1 LCEATL
7 ETIYEDDDTEEQQQ
21 DLGEEGEE
29 GNSEEE
35 QEKEEEE
42 EEEQE
47 DDEHASP
54 TFRKSLLELKSN
66 NHRWRRMQE
75 SFSIMNRLAER
86 NKISLT
92 QLCGY
97 FIRRLVVRCTVKLS
111 SP

>member
-1 LCEATL
+1 MCEATL

-66 NHRWRRMQE
+66 NHRY
-75 SFSIMNRLAER
+75 SLAC
-86 NKISLT
+86 LT
-92 QLCGY
+92 IQVFRFQSTDSGSW
-97 FIRRLVVRCTVKLS
+97 LS
-111 SP
+111 

>member
-1 LCEATL
+1 MCEATL

-35 QEKEEEE
+35 QEKEEE
-42 EEEQE
+42 QE

-66 NHRWRRMQE
+66 NHRY
-75 SFSIMNRLAER
+75 SLAC
-86 NKISLT
+86 LT
-92 QLCGY
+92 IQVFRFQSTDSGSW
-97 FIRRLVVRCTVKLS
+97 LS
-111 SP
+111 

>member
-1 LCEATL
+1 M

-35 QEKEEEE
+35 QEKEE
-42 EEEQE
+42 QE

-66 NHRWRRMQE
+66 NHRYSLACFNYP
-75 SFSIMNRLAER
+75 SFSISE
-86 NKISLT
+86 
-92 QLCGY
+92 Y
-97 FIRRLVVRCTVKLS
+97 
-111 SP
+111 

>member
-35 QEKEEEE
+35 QEK